1 MQLVIYTKSILIE
14 KQIVKCLN
22 DEIRVIQQLLEKG
35 QVLSEKYRFLLFE
48 DKTEMELVWKWQHRR
63 GNKYCFVISNN

>member
-48 DKTEMELVWKWQHRR
+48 DKTEMELV
-63 GNKYCFVISNN
+63 